1 MKKKKGQHLTK
12 RMRESFGDK
21 IEDEMGLPN
30 GLCLCVSL
38 HVCEKGG
45 CKREQQGKHIFHA

>member
-1 MKKKKGQHLTK
+1 MKKKKCQHLTK